1 MSSTN
6 PTGATDAMEVDPPV
20 QATANAPPTTTVD
33 GNSTNLDA
41 SERTAVSAAT
51 STSHNS
57 NNAPKPG
64 ANTSTTQQTAAH
76 PESSTTLDPTDQAVL
91 DYLKSKGMGSA
102 VLELQTRLKGNNSNN
117 KEDAASTTTPTRP
130 SSIITPKTPQTTQAL
145 KLELEQEDAIA
156 RNQRTILTKSTG
168 GGYGYDRDAAV
179 PVVQWGVPDS
189 MPPAAPAVASSSRDH
204 NKDHH
209 KKQQQ
214 QPPPLLLTKQLG
226 IQEAQSYLDA
236 FCALQLWVLGLPD
249 DNLGHGNGT
258 TQSVIH
264 KAQALLSS
272 DKTISLHTLVK
283 ELTTTTSNNN
293 SNNSNHT
300 HVFSLPPSAKPE
312 LLSVAFA
319 LLVHT
324 YCELLEVG
332 METTAHVLRDAFEPI
347 YAPLYAQ
354 EFRDLFHCNTTD
366 DMMKLNTHNSQHME
380 ALANLKSILVQ
391 VAQLQLK
398 RQELEHAH
406 AQPSH
411 TLQQVP
417 SALAAKKAKL
427 QEYDQTIHL
436 LQQKYTELSSRASQ
450 AFDRMHD
457 LPFLRRARAVRWQ
470 LTLSTATYG
479 LLSSFLSSSNSST
492 SLLAMSTLLQTKCEL
507 HIERRDPLPFTPACV
522 LDEKTT
528 TTQLN
533 EQAMVNWAAP
543 SISHSTDN
551 TDTTADLPFPKFHL
565 DDEYGDERSAKRD
578 KRAVEFNRAI
588 LVNGFRRLQALER
601 KREHE
606 VLPSSPTDPSPQ
618 YGLAANP
625 LEPSILLST
634 LCSNSSNNH
643 NSSNTNSSSGPKTK
657 KHATASTTNTTTG
670 GSTASDTT
678 VTQTPNVDV
687 STIWEESG
695 IGLTCC
701 KICPPDGRR
710 VAVGCDDAA
719 IRIWDLMNPQGDGS
733 MGEPVQVLL
742 GHKNGFPIFDV
753 DWNRDG
759 RSLLSAGGDGSV
771 RLWDTMAQG
780 PFGTVTRVKPS
791 SVTMTSTKKSSAAT
805 EKASN
810 AQAKER
816 LEKATKALEQA
827 KANPDMVV
835 PGLKQEDNPYTSGAA
850 LAVYR
855 GHAPNTPV
863 WSVAFAPCGY
873 YFASAGA
880 DATARLWTTD
890 RASPVRLFTGHTSKS
905 VNSVVFHPNC
915 NYILTGSEDKTAR
928 LWDIQ
933 TGRCVRLLTG
943 CGFGINVVK
952 VSPSGQYAAGADY
965 SGIVHLWDLGT
976 GKKVTEFRPS
986 KAESASQQNNKN
998 HHQSMIHS
1006 LSFSACGTALATG
1019 GDDGCVKVWDV
1030 RKTATESK
1038 PVCDAPSK
1046 KFETRRTM
1054 IMDLQHTK
1062 RNLLLSMGKYV
1073 TAVPALPTPIAD

>member
-1 MSSTN
+1 MSSTDPTRDI
-6 PTGATDAMEVDPPV
+6 PTGATDHDASASAMEVDPPV
-20 QATANAPPTTTVD
+20 QAASKATAATTPAD

-41 SERTAVSAAT
+41 SERTAASGASSNTNTPKLGAT
-51 STSHNS
+51 E
-57 NNAPKPG
+57 A
-64 ANTSTTQQTAAH
+64 TA
-76 PESSTTLDPTDQAVL
+76 PESTLDPTDQAVL

-102 VLELQTRLKGNNSNN
+102 VLELQSKLKPNSTNSDNNNH
-117 KEDAASTTTPTRP
+117 KDDTMKVTTPTKAAT
-130 SSIITPKTPQTTQAL
+130 SQTTQAL
-145 KLELEQEDAIA
+145 KLELEQEDAVA
-156 RNQRTILTKSTG
+156 RNQRTILSKSTG

-189 MPPAAPAVASSSRDH
+189 MPPSSGDS
-204 NKDHH
+204 KDS
-209 KKQQQ
+209 KNKQQS
-214 QPPPLLLTKQLG
+214 PPLLLTKQLG

-236 FCALQLWVLGLPD
+236 FCALQLWILGLPD
-249 DNLGHGNGT
+249 DSLGHGSGT
-258 TQSVIH
+258 TQSVIQ
-264 KAQALLSS
+264 KAQALLTS
-272 DKTISLHTLVK
+272 DKTTSLSSLVQ
-283 ELTTTTSNNN
+283 EMTTPSN
-293 SNNSNHT
+293 SNSNQNYT

-347 YAPLYAQ
+347 YDPLYAQ
-354 EFRDLFHCNTTD
+354 EFRDLFHCTTTD

-391 VAQLQLK
+391 VASLQIK
-398 RQELEHAH
+398 KEELETHKSSAP
-406 AQPSH
+406 QDPS
-411 TLQQVP
+411 TIL
-417 SALAAKKAKL
+417 AKKNKL
-427 QEYDQTIHL
+427 QEYDQTSQL
-436 LQQKYTELSSRASQ
+436 LQQKYKELSARASQ
-450 AFDRMHD
+450 AFERMHD

-479 LLSSFLSSSNSST
+479 LLCSFLSSSNSST

-522 LDEKTT
+522 LDESPSSS
-528 TTQLN
+528 TQLN
-533 EQAMVNWAAP
+533 DQAMVNWAAP
-543 SISHSTDN
+543 SISHSIDN
-551 TDTTADLPFPKFHL
+551 PDSTVELPFPKFHL
-565 DDEYGDERSAKRD
+565 DAEYDDERSAKKD
-578 KRAVEFNRAI
+578 KQAVEFNRAL
-588 LVNGFRRLQALER
+588 LVHGFRRLQALER

-606 VLPSSPTDPSPQ
+606 VLPSSG
-618 YGLAANP
+618 YGNNLANP

-634 LCSNSSNNH
+634 LCSNAKNN
-643 NSSNTNSSSGPKTK
+643 NSSNSNSSSGTK
-657 KHATASTTNTTTG
+657 KNKHATTSNTNATSGGQTASVGLSTT
-670 GSTASDTT
+670 TT

-695 IGLTCC
+695 IGLTCS

-719 IRIWDLMNPQGDGS
+719 IRIWDLQNPQGDGS
-733 MGEPVQVLL
+733 MGEPCQVLL

-791 SVTMTSTKKSSAAT
+791 SATMGSIKKTSAAS

-810 AQAKER
+810 ANAKER
-816 LEKATKALEQA
+816 LEKATKSLEKA
-827 KANPDMVV
+827 KANPNMAVR
-835 PGLKQEDNPYTSGAA
+835 GLKPEDNPYTSGAA

-863 WSVAFAPCGY
+863 WSVAFAPSGY

-943 CGFGINVVK
+943 CAFGINVVK

-965 SGIVHLWDLGT
+965 SGIVHLWDLGS
-976 GKKVTEFRPS
+976 GKKVTEFRPT
-986 KAESASQQNNKN
+986 KAESALQHNNKSHH

-1046 KFETRRTM
+1046 RFETRRTM
-1054 IMDLQHTK
+1054 IMDLQYTK
-1062 RNLLLSMGKYV
+1062 RNLLLSMGKYA
-1073 TAVPALPTPIAD
+1073 TAVPVLATPIAD

>member
-1 MSSTN
+1 
-6 PTGATDAMEVDPPV
+6 
-20 QATANAPPTTTVD
+20 
-33 GNSTNLDA
+33 
-41 SERTAVSAAT
+41 
-51 STSHNS
+51 
-57 NNAPKPG
+57 
-64 ANTSTTQQTAAH
+64 
-76 PESSTTLDPTDQAVL
+76 
-91 DYLKSKGMGSA
+91 
-102 VLELQTRLKGNNSNN
+102 
-117 KEDAASTTTPTRP
+117 
-130 SSIITPKTPQTTQAL
+130 
-145 KLELEQEDAIA
+145 
-156 RNQRTILTKSTG
+156 
-168 GGYGYDRDAAV
+168 
-179 PVVQWGVPDS
+179 
-189 MPPAAPAVASSSRDH
+189 
-204 NKDHH
+204 
-209 KKQQQ
+209 
-214 QPPPLLLTKQLG
+214 
-226 IQEAQSYLDA
+226 
-236 FCALQLWVLGLPD
+236 
-249 DNLGHGNGT
+249 
-258 TQSVIH
+258 
-264 KAQALLSS
+264 
-272 DKTISLHTLVK
+272 
-283 ELTTTTSNNN
+283 
-293 SNNSNHT
+293 
-300 HVFSLPPSAKPE
+300 
-312 LLSVAFA
+312 
-319 LLVHT
+319 LVH
-324 YCELLEVG
+324 
-332 METTAHVLRDAFEPI
+332 
-347 YAPLYAQ
+347 
-354 EFRDLFHCNTTD
+354 
-366 DMMKLNTHNSQHME
+366 
-380 ALANLKSILVQ
+380 
-391 VAQLQLK
+391 
-398 RQELEHAH
+398 
-406 AQPSH
+406 
-411 TLQQVP
+411 
-417 SALAAKKAKL
+417 
-427 QEYDQTIHL
+427 
-436 LQQKYTELSSRASQ
+436 
-450 AFDRMHD
+450 
-457 LPFLRRARAVRWQ
+457 
-470 LTLSTATYG
+470 
-479 LLSSFLSSSNSST
+479 
-492 SLLAMSTLLQTKCEL
+492 
-507 HIERRDPLPFTPACV
+507 
-522 LDEKTT
+522 
-528 TTQLN
+528 
-533 EQAMVNWAAP
+533 
-543 SISHSTDN
+543 
-551 TDTTADLPFPKFHL
+551 
-565 DDEYGDERSAKRD
+565 
-578 KRAVEFNRAI
+578 
-588 LVNGFRRLQALER
+588 GFRRLQALER

-606 VLPSSPTDPSPQ
+606 VLPSDPSTG
-618 YGLAANP
+618 YTYALANP

-634 LCSNSSNNH
+634 LCSNSNSNN
-643 NSSNTNSSSGPKTK
+643 NNNNSGPKNK
-657 KHATASTTNTTTG
+657 KHASPNHTNATTG
-670 GSTASDTT
+670 GNTASAAETT

-733 MGEPVQVLL
+733 MGEPAQVLL

-791 SVTMTSTKKSSAAT
+791 SATMASTKKSSAAT

-943 CGFGINVVK
+943 CAFGINVVK

-965 SGIVHLWDLGT
+965 SGIVHLWDLGS
-976 GKKVTEFRPS
+976 GKKVTEFRPN
-986 KAESASQQNNKN
+986 KVESNPQQNTKSNH

-1046 KFETRRTM
+1046 RFETRRTM
-1054 IMDLQHTK
+1054 IMDLQYTK
-1062 RNLLLSMGKYV
+1062 RNLLLSMGKYA
-1073 TAVPALPTPIAD
+1073 TAVPVLATPIAN